1 MILPDLNLLVY
12 TYNSDA
18 PLHQQARRWWET
30 CLDGCQPVAIAWL
43 VALGFVRLMTSRAV
57 LQRPMAM
64 QVAMEVAIQHLGRWL
79 ERPSLLI
86 LQPGPPHV
94 AILTS
99 FCEAGVLQSAL
110 LTDAHIAALA
120 IENQAVVHSNDSD
133 FSRFA
138 GLRWSNPLR

>member
-1 MILPDLNLLVY
+1 MIIPDVNLLVY
-12 TYNSDA
+12 AYNADA
-18 PLHQQARRWWET
+18 PFHLPAKRWWE
-30 CLDGCQPVAIAWL
+30 GCVGGSQPVAIPWV
-43 VALGFVRLMTSRAV
+43 VALGYVRLMTSRAV
-57 LQRPMAM
+57 MQRPM
-64 QVAMEVAIQHLGRWL
+64 AMEVAIQHLGRWL
-79 ERPSLLI
+79 ERPSVLI
-86 LQPGPPHV
+86 LQPGPRHV
-94 AILTS
+94 IILSS